1 MPLLVPQIQLD
12 NMADHSAKQRNN
24 GPLNFDRIHIT
35 HEIAVKSGRV
45 SFCFDQFALLAYL
58 STLNWVNDPSG

>member
-1 MPLLVPQIQLD
+1 
-12 NMADHSAKQRNN
+12 MADHSAKQRNN
-24 GPLNFDRIHIT
+24 GPLSFDRIHIT

-45 SFCFDQFALLAYL
+45 SFCFDQLALLAYL